1 MDRQL
6 LAALWHWLLVIF
18 SPFLPAAAAAAAQ
31 HAARRAG
38 GLFGAFRLTV
48 LVRALVFQGRRRS
61 GTLRLGLQMGL
72 GMLIIISLQG

>member
-18 SPFLPAAAAAAAQ
+18 GPFLPAAAAAQ